1 MVEQS
6 RGSVNILRVVGA
18 AIVSG
23 ERCLVAQRGPK
34 MSLASKW
41 EFPGG
46 KVELGEPPRVA
57 LAREIFEELGLH
69 VTVAEQLGTGSA
81 NAGAR
86 VVVLD
91 VYVATITS
99 GTLALSEHAQAKWA
113 TAAELAAFD
122 WAEADVPIVPA
133 VARWLRS
140 RA

>member
-1 MVEQS
+1 
-6 RGSVNILRVVGA
+6 
-18 AIVSG
+18 
-23 ERCLVAQRGPK
+23 

-46 KVELGEPPRVA
+46 KVELGESPRVA

-81 NAGAR
+81 HVGAR

-91 VYVATITS
+91 VYAATITS
-99 GTLALSEHAQAKWA
+99 GTLALSEHAQVKWA
-113 TAAELAAFD
+113 TADELAAFD

-140 RA
+140 GA